1 MRVQLSGDAL
11 VFLVGCSGSGKSTF
25 CETYFQPSQVVSSDQ
40 CRKLVS
46 DREEEQQATQD
57 AFTIL
62 YQIVEKRIRRGLF
75 TVIDA
80 TNLEKSVIQK
90 IKKYAEVFKRSLHAF
105 VFSLPLEQC
114 LTWNN
119 KRPKRQVVSEVIYRQ
134 HKAQQ
139 NALEYIIAEEITH
152 TVLTSV
158 DAINAIEIE
167 VKGTQIYTQAE
178 KHIIDDGPFDI
189 IGDVHGCL
197 DELNDLL
204 SKLGYVINR
213 QDGCEHMHHPQRR
226 KVIFVGDLVD
236 RGPNSV
242 GVINLVRQAVADG
255 VAYAILG
262 NHDEK
267 LKKKL
272 RGKKVKVRHGLET
285 TLAELER
292 VPESERQSILN
303 FLVGLPYYSIFAG
316 GKLVVA
322 HAGILEKDIGEISDR
337 IKRFCLYGDITGKT
351 NEFGFPIRGNWAK
364 TYQGEGLIVYG
375 HTPVRQVHWENNSV
389 NIDTACVF
397 GGALTALQYP
407 EKKCVSVNAH
417 ASYAEDIRS
426 KSADQS

>member
-1 MRVQLSGDAL
+1 MHVKISGDGL
-11 VFLVGCSGSGKSTF
+11 VFTVGCSGSGKSTF
-25 CETYFQPSQVVSSDQ
+25 CRRYFQSSQIISSDQ
-40 CRKLVS
+40 CRKWVS
-46 DREEEQQATQD
+46 DREDNQQASQD
-57 AFTIL
+57 AFSL
-62 YQIVEKRIRRGLF
+62 MYEIVEKRLRRGLL
-75 TVIDA
+75 TVLDA
-80 TNLEKSVIQK
+80 THLDNKSIEKIQ
-90 IKKYAEVFKRSLHAF
+90 KYAEVYKRDLYGF
-105 VFSLPLEQC
+105 VFSLPLEHC
-114 LTWNN
+114 LEWNQQ
-119 KRPKRQVVSEVIYRQ
+119 RPDRRVPAEVLEKQYHKLPDIQAFIDQEEIPYVNFKTLEEIDKIDIEVQGTQVYSQAEQTVSEQ
-134 HKAQQ
+134 
-139 NALEYIIAEEITH
+139 
-152 TVLTSV
+152 
-158 DAINAIEIE
+158 
-167 VKGTQIYTQAE
+167 
-178 KHIIDDGPFDI
+178 GPFDI
-189 IGDVHGCL
+189 IGDVHGCY
-197 DELNDLL
+197 DELCELL
-204 SKLGYVINR
+204 TKLGYVLDI
-213 QDGCEHMHHPQRR
+213 QDGHGYIHHPQRR

-255 VAYAILG
+255 VAYVILG

-316 GKLVVA
+316 GKLVVT

-337 IKRFCLYGDITGKT
+337 IKRFCLHGDITGKT